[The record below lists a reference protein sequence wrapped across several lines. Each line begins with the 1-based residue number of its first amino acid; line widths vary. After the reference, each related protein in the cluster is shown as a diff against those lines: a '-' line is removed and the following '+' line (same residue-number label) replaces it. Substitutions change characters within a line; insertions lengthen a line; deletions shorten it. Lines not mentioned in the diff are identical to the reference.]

1 MTSIVGPFAGVEA
14 EYRRERISSSI
25 RNHRRAGRH
34 LLPRPRKSKEQEPAI
49 DWYAG

>member
-1 MTSIVGPFAGVEA
+1 MTSIVGPYAGVEA
-14 EYRRERISSSI
+14 EYRKERISSSF

-34 LLPRPRKSKEQEPAI
+34 LLRSRKGKEQEPVI